1 MMPTEKI
8 CVYVPVEE
16 YRGLVRGQR
25 EAECLKAILAE
36 KLRWFS
42 SIPYEEV
49 KLLCA
54 MMGLRRDE
62 DE

>member
-1 MMPTEKI
+1 MPTEKI

-16 YRGLVRGQR
+16 YRELVKAQR
-25 EAECLKAILAE
+25 EAECLKAMLTE

-42 SIPYEEV
+42 SIQYDEV
-49 KLLCA
+49 KMLCT
-54 MMGLRRDE
+54 MFGLRKGE